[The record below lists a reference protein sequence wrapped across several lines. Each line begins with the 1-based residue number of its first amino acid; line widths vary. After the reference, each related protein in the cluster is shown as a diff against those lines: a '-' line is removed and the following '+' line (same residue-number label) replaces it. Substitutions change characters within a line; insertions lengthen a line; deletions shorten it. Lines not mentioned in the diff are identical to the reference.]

1 MQLKKRIS
9 GQAGE
14 TAAAEYL
21 RRKGYKIL
29 TRNYSEYHVGEIDI
43 VAHTGDTLVIVEVK
57 SRSSDTYGKPSEAVT
72 YDKQRKLIRTT
83 ELFLRKFVKNG
94 ILEYTQKIWLFNVDR
109 HLSVKKI
116 RFDVAEVYMTRE
128 SELINI
134 NHIESAF
141 GGWKDKWQ

>member
-43 VAHTGDTLVIVEVK
+43 VAHKGDTLVIVEVK

-83 ELFLRKFVKNG
+83 ELFLRKFVKRG
-94 ILEYTQKIWLFNVDR
+94 AAVF
-109 HLSVKKI
+109 SPP
-116 RFDVAEVYMTRE
+116 RFRDNMAHGVGSEVIFVGR
-128 SELINI
+128 
-134 NHIESAF
+134 
-141 GGWKDKWQ
+141 